1 MKFRSTILES
11 LSIFQSQEPSFGGQ
25 EASFFRSRFKMFIE
39 FKSAITKVLSIW
51 QIPEPSFGGQ
61 GG

>member
-11 LSIFQSQEPSFGGQ
+11 LSIFQK
-25 EASFFRSRFKMFIE
+25 ASFFRSRFKMFIE
-39 FKSAITKVLSIW
+39 FKAAITKVLSIW